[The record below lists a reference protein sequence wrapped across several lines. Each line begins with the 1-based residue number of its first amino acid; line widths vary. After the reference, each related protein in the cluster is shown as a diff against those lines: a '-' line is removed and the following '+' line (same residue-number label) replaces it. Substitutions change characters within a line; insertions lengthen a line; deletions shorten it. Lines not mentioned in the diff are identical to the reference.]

1 MFDARIEGRFG
12 SVVDPPKQNIKIP
25 RHEMEPNDDFIEYED
40 EEEEPRT
47 FFDTNETTDSDGR
60 AVNLTP
66 SYDGLINA
74 ELLIYN
80 GEKMEIAKITRRTLG
95 PDGTTAG
102 TYDKDPKL
110 NSMIYEVEFPDGMV
124 KEYSVNVIAQ
134 NLLSQIDSEGFSNTA
149 FDSIIDYK
157 KDESALKKKNRFIV
171 TKPGR
176 RKLRKSTVGWKC

>member
-1 MFDARIEGRFG
+1 MSQWVLKINGQVVPRQSCQPLWTAEWVSPDETKLRQIFDARIEGMYG

-40 EEEEPRT
+40 EEEEPIT

-80 GEKMEIAKITRRTLG
+80 GEKMEIAKITRR
-95 PDGTTAG
+95 
-102 TYDKDPKL
+102 
-110 NSMIYEVEFPDGMV
+110 
-124 KEYSVNVIAQ
+124 
-134 NLLSQIDSEGFSNTA
+134 
-149 FDSIIDYK
+149 
-157 KDESALKKKNRFIV
+157 AL
-171 TKPGR
+171 
-176 RKLRKSTVGWKC
+176 